1 MVFNSPPKIDGKKYS
16 SVSAMIIFKNLPF
29 MIFIF
34 GLGLVYIA
42 NVQYAEYQIRRS
54 QVLEK
59 EIKELKWKYWSMQSG
74 IMFNSTETEIS
85 RRVSDQQLM
94 IKAEAPKKL
103 IQQDTKE

>member
-16 SVSAMIIFKNLPF
+16 TVSAMVIFKNLPF

-42 NVQYAEYQIRRS
+42 NVQYAEYQIRKS

-74 IMFNSTETEIS
+74 IMFNSTEVQVS
-85 RRVSDQQLM
+85 QKVSDQQLL
-94 IKAEAPKKL
+94 IKEEAPKKL
-103 IQQDTKE
+103 IQQDTKK